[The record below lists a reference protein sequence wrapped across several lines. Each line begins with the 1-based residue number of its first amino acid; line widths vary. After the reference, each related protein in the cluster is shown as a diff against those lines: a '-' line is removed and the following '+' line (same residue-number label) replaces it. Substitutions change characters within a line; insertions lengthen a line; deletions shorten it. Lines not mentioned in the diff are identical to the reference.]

1 MRWSPALKGGCS
13 EARDLACR
21 YGFGEGSGVLRNLE
35 ELRRLQSDRYLQAHL
50 GILLP
55 GIASLKVVLPGLKLP
70 KQQPE
75 TANQPAK
82 PEPADI
88 NRSEAILHSQLQ
100 DEERRQLEEFG
111 KKQPEQAKP
120 RAADAPKPLAHKPS
134 PPRNAPCPCGS
145 GHKYKLCCG
154 HWSKSGHPKA
164 AWAEAR
170 LTAAAVR
177 QSSHTNIA
185 APLHTSS
192 PKPRPLCVARSVSYT
207 ATIITSN
214 TLGPCTPFTRVISI
228 SAVAEGPAMVV
239 TGLVRRP
246 PSARSPSGT
255 VSTS

>member
-1 MRWSPALKGGCS
+1 MRWSPALIRGGCS
-13 EARDLACR
+13 AARDLACR

-75 TANQPAK
+75 TTNQPAK

-88 NRSEAILHSQLQ
+88 NRSAAILHSQLQ

-134 PPRNAPCPCGS
+134 PPCNAPCPCGS

-154 HWSKSGHPKA
+154 HWSKFGHPKA
-164 AWAEAR
+164 AWAQAR
-170 LTAAAVR
+170 LAAAR
-177 QSSHTNIA
+177 QSSHTKIA
-185 APLHTSS
+185 APLPTCSS
-192 PKPRPLCVARSVSYT
+192 RPRPRCVARPVNYT
-207 ATIITSN
+207 DTIITSS